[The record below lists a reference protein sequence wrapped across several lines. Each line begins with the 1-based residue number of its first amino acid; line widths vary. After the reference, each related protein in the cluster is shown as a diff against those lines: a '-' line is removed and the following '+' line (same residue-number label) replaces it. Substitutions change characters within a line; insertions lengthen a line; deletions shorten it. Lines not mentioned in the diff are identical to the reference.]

1 MVINPISKYD
11 DVITVDELRDQLE
24 ELQSRAEDGD
34 LDDDEQETLVMF
46 RELLAE
52 VDLYNCDTL
61 IRDTYFEQ
69 YVQEL
74 LEDCG
79 VIPSELPHYIVIDWE
94 ATARSIQHDY
104 TAFDFDGVTYW
115 AR

>member
-94 ATARSIQHDY
+94 ATARFIQHDY